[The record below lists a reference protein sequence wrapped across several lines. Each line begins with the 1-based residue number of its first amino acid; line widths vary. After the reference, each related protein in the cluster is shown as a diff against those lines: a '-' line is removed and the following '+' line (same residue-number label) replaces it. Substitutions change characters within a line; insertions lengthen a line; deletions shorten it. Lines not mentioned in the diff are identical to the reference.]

1 LIDPIRK
8 EKNVSPINSSAIE
21 KMYSSGVEPA

>member
-8 EKNVSPINSSAIE
+8 EKKVSPMNSRMME
-21 KMYSSGVEPA
+21 KKYSPDVFPE